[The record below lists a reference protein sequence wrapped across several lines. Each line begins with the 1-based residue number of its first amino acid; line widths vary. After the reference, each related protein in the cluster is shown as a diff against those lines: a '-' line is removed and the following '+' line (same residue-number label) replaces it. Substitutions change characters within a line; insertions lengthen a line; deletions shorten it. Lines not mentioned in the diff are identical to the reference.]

1 MVYFSWARHQ
11 SNKPTTQITKKIQPI
26 KHMIG
31 VGLQDFD
38 GTPGQ
43 KGKADEKTR
52 VNEAG
57 RKIEKGYRVG

>member
-1 MVYFSWARHQ
+1 M
-11 SNKPTTQITKKIQPI
+11 TLL
-26 KHMIG
+26 G
-31 VGLQDFD
+31 VQDFD